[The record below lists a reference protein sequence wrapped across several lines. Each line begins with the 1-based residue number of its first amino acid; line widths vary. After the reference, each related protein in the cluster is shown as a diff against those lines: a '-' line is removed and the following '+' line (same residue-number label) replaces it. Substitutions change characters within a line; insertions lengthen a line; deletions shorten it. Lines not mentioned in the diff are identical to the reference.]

1 MLALEIC
8 LLFLFALIE
17 YGRVFLTSRGN
28 KTESTT
34 ELVFAFLLS
43 FPSAILLIYYQ
54 FWQIYVT
61 RLDRILTTVGE
72 GFIVVSMAL
81 SLVVWCD
88 LVGGIGRAP
97 TTVAS

>member
-1 MLALEIC
+1 MARPE
-8 LLFLFALIE
+8 
-17 YGRVFLTSRGN
+17 RGN